1 MTGANQMVDRQMPE
15 PNNGADRINAA
26 VDGAGRIAEM
36 LPALLVEVDRV
47 AHTVAQGLHGR
58 RRAGPGE
65 AFWQFRRY
73 RPGDMPGM
81 IDWRKSARS
90 NRYLIREKEWEAA
103 NTIWLWTDL
112 SASMDFQS
120 GLANT
125 SKRDRAILLSLAL
138 GTLLSQGGER
148 IGALGSGLPAMS
160 GRTAVRRAAE
170 HMVHAIENKDAALSL
185 PPAMPIRRFSNV
197 VLFGDFLE
205 PLETISTALAGIAAR
220 DVRGHIVQILD
231 PAEETFPYSG
241 RTEFSALEGDTR
253 LTVGR
258 AELLRTDYHE
268 KLEQHRAGLR
278 EMTRR
283 LGWTFTSHH
292 TDRSPQSI
300 LLTLHGLMSGQ
311 PLHAAETAERS
322 TVTVPA

>member
-1 MTGANQMVDRQMPE
+1 MADRQKTEPNTGA
-15 PNNGADRINAA
+15 GRINAII
-26 VDGAGRIAEM
+26 DGAGRIAET
-36 LPALLVEVDRV
+36 LPGLLVEVDRV

-73 RPGDMPGM
+73 RPGDMPTM

-90 NRYLIREKEWEAA
+90 DRYLIREKEWEAA
-103 NTIWLWTDL
+103 NTVWLWTDL
-112 SASMDFQS
+112 SPSMDFRS
-120 GLANT
+120 RLADT
-125 SKRDRAILLSLAL
+125 SKRDRAVLLSLAL
-138 GTLLSQGGER
+138 GTLLNQGGER
-148 IGALGSGLPAMS
+148 IGALASGLPALS
-160 GRTAVRRAAE
+160 GRTAVRQAAE
-170 HMVHAIENKDAALSL
+170 HMVHIIRSEEAAPSL
-185 PPAMPIRRFSNV
+185 PPATPIKRFSNV
-197 VLFGDFLE
+197 VLFGDFLD
-205 PLETISTALAGIAAR
+205 PLDTISAALAGIAAR

-241 RTEFSALEGDTR
+241 RTEFSALHGETK

-258 AELLRTDYHE
+258 AELLRADYHE
-268 KLEQHRAGLR
+268 KLEQHRTGLR
-278 EMTRR
+278 EMSRR

-322 TVTVPA
+322 TVTVPV